1 MTKSVNSSMIDE
13 DFADLQQ
20 ERKEAGKLIMTR
32 EEAYNFLYKMAEGIA
47 QMFGRNCETVI
58 HEVKDGEVWSI
69 AIFNGHVSGRTANT
83 TMGIFGQPI
92 GIEEFRLDK
101 MQQDN
106 CNQLVIHPSGKMI
119 KSSTFFLTGEDYQF
133 ALGINYD
140 MTLMD
145 QMKNLL
151 GDFTSHAGD
160 LFENLSAEKSGDIH
174 LDNIFEACL
183 EVINKPVQ
191 QMKKQDRKM
200 MVQLLKERNFFNLQ
214 KSVPYVAERLD
225 VSKYTI
231 YKYINEIEQN

>member
-1 MTKSVNSSMIDE
+1 
-13 DFADLQQ
+13 
-20 ERKEAGKLIMTR
+20 MTR
-32 EEAYNFLYKMAEGIA
+32 EEAYNFLYKMAEGIS

-83 TMGIFGQPI
+83 TMGIFGRPI

-119 KSSTFFLTGEDYQF
+119 KSSTFFLTGDDYQF

-145 QMKNLL
+145 QMKNML
-151 GDFTSHAGD
+151 DNFTSHSGD
-160 LFENLSAEKSGDIH
+160 LFEQLSGDKSGDIH

-231 YKYINEIEQN
+231 YKYINEIDQR

>member
-1 MTKSVNSSMIDE
+1 
-13 DFADLQQ
+13 
-20 ERKEAGKLIMTR
+20 MTR
-32 EEAYNFLYKMAEGIA
+32 EEAYNFLYKMAEGIS

-83 TMGIFGQPI
+83 TMGIFGRPI
-92 GIEEFRLDK
+92 DIEEFRLDK
-101 MQQDN
+101 MQEDN

-145 QMKNLL
+145 QMKNMLEN
-151 GDFTSHAGD
+151 FTSHSGD
-160 LFENLSAEKSGDIH
+160 LFEQLSGDKSGDIH

-214 KSVPYVAERLD
+214 KSVPYVAEHLN

-231 YKYINEIEQN
+231 YKYINEIDQR

>member
-1 MTKSVNSSMIDE
+1 
-13 DFADLQQ
+13 
-20 ERKEAGKLIMTR
+20 MTR
-32 EEAYNFLYKMAEGIA
+32 EEAYDFLYKMAEGIS

-58 HEVKDGEVWSI
+58 QEVKGDEVWSI

-83 TMGIFGQPI
+83 TQGVFGKPI
-92 GIEEFRLDK
+92 DIEEFNVDEMLTK
-101 MQQDN
+101 N
-106 CNQLVIHPSGKMI
+106 NVNQLVIHPSGKMI
-119 KSSTFFLTGEDYQF
+119 KSSTFFLTGEDYKF

-145 QMKNLL
+145 QMKNML
-151 GDFTSHAGD
+151 DNFTSHAGD
-160 LFENLSAEKSGDIH
+160 LFETLSGEKSGDVH
-174 LDNIFEACL
+174 LENIFEACL
-183 EVINKPVQ
+183 EVINKPVG

-231 YKYINEIEQN
+231 YKYINEIEQR